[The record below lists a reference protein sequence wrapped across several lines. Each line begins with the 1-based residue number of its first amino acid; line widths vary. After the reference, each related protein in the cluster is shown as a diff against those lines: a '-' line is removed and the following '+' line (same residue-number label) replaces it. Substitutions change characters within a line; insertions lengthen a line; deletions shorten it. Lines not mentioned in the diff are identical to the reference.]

1 MMKRLFCILLS
12 LVMLMSIS
20 FALAEDTADAAAE
33 TAEAVSDEPVLLVTV
48 NGQEIQ
54 SDNDYLL
61 YMQSNYL
68 NWAYSNG
75 YDTSDA
81 SLITAV
87 NQQSL
92 YDTIGYFL
100 VLQKGKELGLDQ
112 FTDEEKDAF
121 AVTAKAQWEEIVNSF
136 VSANEAI
143 TEDSSDEDKAAARAD
158 AEAQLQSDYGYD
170 EARYIKEYGDQAV
183 NNTIYQRVTDYLSTD
198 LKVTDEDI
206 QTYFNDLVKDDQE
219 VYENDAGSYEFY
231 TRYYGQPSYYMP
243 AGYRGITHIL
253 LKVDDELLN
262 TWKDLSARLEE
273 QKSAAEEAADATPA
287 PDAEPTA
294 EPEPTDEPEPT
305 EDPVTEK
312 MVSDAK
318 TAIIDSVQATVDEIM
333 AKLEGGASFEDLIKE
348 YGTDP
353 GMENDATRAEGY
365 PVHNDSILYD
375 PAFRDAAMALE
386 KVGDIS
392 DPVVGQYGVHILQYL
407 RDIPGGAVELTE
419 EMKNE
424 FRATILQEMI
434 TEAMHSAVD
443 QWMEE
448 AEIVYTEAGEP
459 WKAPENEEGDESNDL
474 PKIAGPYTGNI
485 ITINVNNQSL
495 NIHEDFKLAMD
506 KYEEYFD
513 KYCDLML
520 SLDKN
525 DPDYLSK
532 YSDFMMKYVE
542 LQQALEAL
550 QSTDTSELTHDELL
564 YYMHVTQNIVLK
576 CQQIANMMDAN

>member
-33 TAEAVSDEPVLLVTV
+33 TAEVISDEPVLLVTV
-48 NGQEIQ
+48 NGQGIQ

-68 NWAYSNG
+68 NWASSSG

-112 FTDEEKDAF
+112 FTDDEKAAF
-121 AVTAKAQWEEIVNSF
+121 AATAKEQWDEIVNSF
-136 VSANEAI
+136 VSTNEAI

-158 AEAQLQSDYGYD
+158 AEAQLLSEYGYD
-170 EARYIKEYGDQAV
+170 EARYIKEYGEQAV
-183 NNTIYQRVTDYLSTD
+183 NNTIYQRVTDHLSTD

-206 QTYFNDLVKDDQE
+206 QTYFDDLVKDDQE
-219 VYENDAGSYEFY
+219 IYENDAGSYEFY
-231 TRYYGQPSYYMP
+231 TRYYGQTSYYMP

-273 QKSAAEEAADATPA
+273 QKSAAEEAAEETPA

-294 EPEPTDEPEPT
+294 EPEPTEE
-305 EDPVTEK
+305 PVTEE
-312 MVSDAK
+312 MVSAAKDAIL
-318 TAIIDSVQATVDEIM
+318 ASVKATVDEIK
-333 AKLEGGASFEDLIKE
+333 AKLDGGATFEDLIKE

-353 GMENDATRAEGY
+353 GMEDDTTRAEGY

-392 DPVVGQYGVHILQYL
+392 EPVVGQYGVHILQYL
-407 RDIPGGAVELTE
+407 RDIPSGAVELTDD
-419 EMKNE
+419 MKNE
-424 FRATILQEMI
+424 FRETILQEMI

-443 QWMEE
+443 QWMDE

-459 WKAPENEEGDESNDL
+459 WKVPEDEEDDAEEAAEAPAEEAAET
-474 PKIAGPYTGNI
+474 PA
-485 ITINVNNQSL
+485 
-495 NIHEDFKLAMD
+495 E
-506 KYEEYFD
+506 
-513 KYCDLML
+513 
-520 SLDKN
+520 
-525 DPDYLSK
+525 
-532 YSDFMMKYVE
+532 
-542 LQQALEAL
+542 
-550 QSTDTSELTHDELL
+550 
-564 YYMHVTQNIVLK
+564 
-576 CQQIANMMDAN
+576 

>member
-12 LVMLMSIS
+12 LVMLMSVS

-33 TAEAVSDEPVLLVTV
+33 AETAEVISDEPVLLVTV

-68 NWAYSNG
+68 NWASSSG

-112 FTDEEKDAF
+112 FTDDDKAAF
-121 AVTAKAQWEEIVNSF
+121 AATAKEQWEEIVNSF
-136 VSANEAI
+136 VSANEAN

-158 AEAQLQSDYGYD
+158 AEAQLLSDYGYD

-183 NNTIYQRVTDYLSTD
+183 NNTIYQRVTDHLSKD

-206 QTYFNDLVKDDQE
+206 QTYFDDLVKDDQE
-219 VYENDAGSYEFY
+219 IYENDAGSYEFY

-273 QKSAAEEAADATPA
+273 QKSAAEEAAEATPA
-287 PDAEPTA
+287 ADAEPTA
-294 EPEPTDEPEPT
+294 EPEPTEE
-305 EDPVTEK
+305 PVTEE
-312 MVSDAK
+312 MVSNAK
-318 TAIIDSVQATVDEIM
+318 QAILDSVKATVDEIK
-333 AKLEGGASFEDLIKE
+333 AKLDGGATFEDLIKE

-353 GMENDATRAEGY
+353 GMEDAATLAEGY

-375 PAFRDAAMALE
+375 PAFKDAAMALE

-407 RDIPGGAVELTE
+407 RDVPSGAVELTD
-419 EMKNE
+419 EMKDE

-434 TEAMHSAVD
+434 TETVHSAVD

-459 WKAPENEEGDESNDL
+459 WKAPVDDEGD
-474 PKIAGPYTGNI
+474 A
-485 ITINVNNQSL
+485 
-495 NIHEDFKLAMD
+495 
-506 KYEEYFD
+506 EE
-513 KYCDLML
+513 
-520 SLDKN
+520 
-525 DPDYLSK
+525 
-532 YSDFMMKYVE
+532 
-542 LQQALEAL
+542 AAEAPAEEAAE
-550 QSTDTSELTHDELL
+550 TPAE
-564 YYMHVTQNIVLK
+564 
-576 CQQIANMMDAN
+576 